1 MLSHAQKQQ
10 ISSLPS
16 HVQCDLWKEDR
27 LLQQRLEELRKETA
41 YIVGSI
47 SRSQKVLHR
56 KLKNLEHRMSTYS
69 STTQQEEQQQ
79 ADGDLVYRKR
89 KTEVKKVTPKEY
101 FTELLSSSNANRLLK
116 DFDLKCE
123 LAPTHVESGSK
134 KMSQSAHPYRKKTSF
149 RDSASSSFSS
159 RKQRSK
165 SAIEQRVTSK
175 SATRKKQLS
184 HNYHPTIVD

>member
-56 KLKNLEHRMSTYS
+56 KLKNLEHRMSTHS
-69 STTQQEEQQQ
+69 SSTQQEDNY
-79 ADGDLVYRKR
+79 DGKLVYRKR
-89 KTEVKKVTPKEY
+89 KSEVKRISPKEY
-101 FTELLSSSNANRLLK
+101 FSELLSSSNASRLLR

-123 LAPTHVESGSK
+123 LAPLQQGSAGK
-134 KMSQSAHPYRKKTSF
+134 KTSQSAQPYRKKTS
-149 RDSASSSFSS
+149 AHKSSSAPPLSS
-159 RKQRSK
+159 QAYKYRSK
-165 SAIEQRVTSK
+165 SAITPLQSDTAK
-175 SATRKKQLS
+175 NK
-184 HNYHPTIVD
+184 H

>member
-27 LLQQRLEELRKETA
+27 LLQQRLDELRKETA

-69 STTQQEEQQQ
+69 STTQQEQQQQQ

-89 KTEVKKVTPKEY
+89 KSEVKKVTPKEY

-123 LAPTHVESGSK
+123 LAPTHTESGGK
-134 KMSQSAHPYRKKTSF
+134 KMSQSAHPYRKKTPF
-149 RDSASSSFSS
+149 RGGASSSFSS
-159 RKQRSK
+159 RKQCSK
-165 SAIEQRVTSK
+165 SAIECVTSK
-175 SATRKKQLS
+175 SAQRKKQLS
-184 HNYHPTIVD
+184 PSYHPTIVD

>member
-41 YIVGSI
+41 YIVGNI

-56 KLKNLEHRMSTYS
+56 KLKNLEHRMSTHSY
-69 STTQQEEQQQ
+69 TTQQQEENY
-79 ADGDLVYRKR
+79 DGHLVYRKR
-89 KTEVKKVTPKEY
+89 KSEVKRVTPKEY
-101 FTELLSSSNANRLLK
+101 FSELLSSSNASRLLR

-123 LAPTHVESGSK
+123 LAPLQQGGTSK
-134 KMSQSAHPYRKKTSF
+134 KGSQSAQPYRKKVSAHKTTS
-149 RDSASSSFSS
+149 APPLSSQTA
-159 RKQRSK
+159 KYRSK
-165 SAIEQRVTSK
+165 SAMTPLQNDK
-175 SATRKKQLS
+175 AKKKLL
-184 HNYHPTIVD
+184 

>member
-56 KLKNLEHRMSTYS
+56 KLKNLEHRMSSYS
-69 STTQQEEQQQ
+69 SITQHEENK
-79 ADGDLVYRKR
+79 DGDLVYRKR
-89 KTEVKKVTPKEY
+89 KSEVKRVSPKEY
-101 FTELLSSSNANRLLK
+101 FSELLSSSNASRLLRE
-116 DFDLKCE
+116 FDMKSE
-123 LAPTHVESGSK
+123 LAPLQGSNNK
-134 KMSQSAHPYRKKTSF
+134 KTQSAQPYRKKASAYKTDTTS
-149 RDSASSSFSS
+149 APPLSSPAY
-159 RKQRSK
+159 KHRSK
-165 SAIEQRVTSK
+165 SAMTPLPSYK
-175 SATRKKQLS
+175 
-184 HNYHPTIVD
+184 

>member
-27 LLQQRLEELRKETA
+27 LLQQRLDELKKETA

-69 STTQQEEQQQ
+69 STTQQEQQQ
-79 ADGDLVYRKR
+79 QEADGDLVYRKR
-89 KTEVKKVTPKEY
+89 KSEVKKVTPKEY

-116 DFDLKCE
+116 DFDMKCE
-123 LAPTHVESGSK
+123 LIPAEPGGK
-134 KMSQSAHPYRKKTSF
+134 KVSQSAHPYRKKPSF
-149 RDSASSSFSS
+149 RDGASSSFSS

-175 SATRKKQLS
+175 TATRKKQLP
-184 HNYHPTIVD
+184 HNYHPSVVD

>member
-56 KLKNLEHRMSTYS
+56 KLKNLEHRMSTH
-69 STTQQEEQQQ
+69 STAQQ
-79 ADGDLVYRKR
+79 DDNNDTKPVYRKR
-89 KTEVKKVTPKEY
+89 KSEVKRVTPKEY
-101 FTELLSSSNANRLLK
+101 FTELLSSSNANRLLR

-123 LAPTHVESGSK
+123 LSLSTQQGHNK
-134 KMSQSAHPYRKKTSF
+134 KGASQSAQPYRKKALLHSSTS
-149 RDSASSSFSS
+149 ATPLSS
-159 RKQRSK
+159 RASKYRSK
-165 SAIEQRVTSK
+165 SAITSLQHEK
-175 SATRKKQLS
+175 ITEKHHQLII
-184 HNYHPTIVD
+184 T

>member
-56 KLKNLEHRMSTYS
+56 KLKNLEHRMSSYS
-69 STTQQEEQQQ
+69 TTTQQEESK
-79 ADGDLVYRKR
+79 DGNPVYRKR
-89 KTEVKKVTPKEY
+89 KSEVKRVTPKEY
-101 FTELLSSSNANRLLK
+101 FTELLSSSNASRLLR

-123 LAPTHVESGSK
+123 LAPHQLGNNSK
-134 KMSQSAHPYRKKTSF
+134 KSSQSAQPYRKKASVYKNTS
-149 RDSASSSFSS
+149 APPLSSQVY
-159 RKQRSK
+159 KYRSK
-165 SAIEQRVTSK
+165 SAMTTLQSDK
-175 SATRKKQLS
+175 LNK
-184 HNYHPTIVD
+184 

>member
-56 KLKNLEHRMSTYS
+56 KLKNLEHRMSTHSY
-69 STTQQEEQQQ
+69 TTQQQEENY
-79 ADGDLVYRKR
+79 DGNLVYRKR
-89 KTEVKKVTPKEY
+89 KSEVKRVTPKEY
-101 FTELLSSSNANRLLK
+101 FSELLSSSNASRLLR
-116 DFDLKCE
+116 DYDLKCE
-123 LAPTHVESGSK
+123 LAPLQQGSTSSK
-134 KMSQSAHPYRKKTSF
+134 KGSQSAQPYRKKVTAHKTTS
-149 RDSASSSFSS
+149 APPLSSQSS
-159 RKQRSK
+159 KYRSK
-165 SAIEQRVTSK
+165 SAITPLQSDN
-175 SATRKKQLS
+175 AKKKLL
-184 HNYHPTIVD
+184 

>member
-41 YIVGSI
+41 YIVGNI

-69 STTQQEEQQQ
+69 STTQHEENP
-79 ADGDLVYRKR
+79 DGSLVYRKR
-89 KTEVKKVTPKEY
+89 KSEVKRISPKEY
-101 FTELLSSSNANRLLK
+101 FSELLSSSNASRLLR
-116 DFDLKCE
+116 DFDMKNE
-123 LAPTHVESGSK
+123 LAPLQGGK
-134 KMSQSAHPYRKKTSF
+134 KTLSQSAQPYRKKKA
-149 RDSASSSFSS
+149 SAYKTASAPPLSSPSYKF
-159 RKQRSK
+159 RSK
-165 SAIEQRVTSK
+165 SAITPLQSDK
-175 SATRKKQLS
+175 
-184 HNYHPTIVD
+184 

>member
-27 LLQQRLEELRKETA
+27 LLQQRLDELRKETA

-69 STTQQEEQQQ
+69 STTQQEQQQQ

-89 KTEVKKVTPKEY
+89 KSEVKKVTPKEY

-123 LAPTHVESGSK
+123 LAPTHTESGGK
-134 KMSQSAHPYRKKTSF
+134 KTSQSAHPYRKKTPF
-149 RDSASSSFSS
+149 RGSSFSS

-175 SATRKKQLS
+175 SAQRKKQLPPS
-184 HNYHPTIVD
+184 YHPTIVD

>member
-56 KLKNLEHRMSTYS
+56 KLKNLEHRMSSYS
-69 STTQQEEQQQ
+69 SIAQHEENK
-79 ADGDLVYRKR
+79 DGDLVYRKR
-89 KTEVKKVTPKEY
+89 KSEVKRVSPKEY
-101 FTELLSSSNANRLLK
+101 FSELLSSSNASRLLRE
-116 DFDLKCE
+116 FDMKNE
-123 LAPTHVESGSK
+123 LAPLQGSNSK
-134 KMSQSAHPYRKKTSF
+134 KASQSAQPYRKKASAYKTGTS
-149 RDSASSSFSS
+149 SAPPLSSPAY
-159 RKQRSK
+159 KHHSK
-165 SAIEQRVTSK
+165 SAMTPHK
-175 SATRKKQLS
+175 
-184 HNYHPTIVD
+184 

>member
-56 KLKNLEHRMSTYS
+56 KLKNLEHRMSSYS
-69 STTQQEEQQQ
+69 SITQHEVNK
-79 ADGDLVYRKR
+79 DGNLVYRKR
-89 KTEVKKVTPKEY
+89 KSEVKRVSPKEY
-101 FTELLSSSNANRLLK
+101 FSELLSSSNASRLLRE
-116 DFDLKCE
+116 FDMKSE
-123 LAPTHVESGSK
+123 LAPLQSSK
-134 KMSQSAHPYRKKTSF
+134 KTSQSAQPYRKKASAYKTGTTS
-149 RDSASSSFSS
+149 APPLSSPAY
-159 RKQRSK
+159 KHRSK
-165 SAIEQRVTSK
+165 SAMTPVS
-175 SATRKKQLS
+175 S
-184 HNYHPTIVD
+184 HK

>member
-27 LLQQRLEELRKETA
+27 LLQQRLDELRKETA

-69 STTQQEEQQQ
+69 STTQQEQQQQ

-89 KTEVKKVTPKEY
+89 KSEVKKVTPKEY

-123 LAPTHVESGSK
+123 LAPTHVEPGGK
-134 KMSQSAHPYRKKTSF
+134 KSQSAHPYRKKTSF
-149 RDSASSSFSS
+149 RGASSSFSS

-175 SATRKKQLS
+175 SAQRKKQLS
-184 HNYHPTIVD
+184 PNYHSTIAD